1 MNTLGISGSLGTALQ
16 KIGNSQGSLANSE
29 LFIALENSEESNPSY
44 EAAESQAAFQ
54 TDEEEQIVSL
64 LSQNLH
70 STLQLPSPFRV
81 LTSELEQRQRQ
92 FTSGNFQDAN
102 DARDCLFRLQYL
114 QQELAR
120 WAFTTTSGLVARD
133 GRAASIP
140 RCYNVRCSK
149 PGKGVAPPLLRPR
162 KLSFSIG
169 FTRWKA
175 ASYAVYRTHG
185 VSPRIRQQLSH
196 LCAQAQHCIN
206 KLGEQLHRHMWP
218 SCPDGQWPLC
228 SHVQALSLPP
238 QHTATLA
245 AEVSGSPMVAV
256 GSPPSLSSS
265 RPGAR
270 LKMPQSA
277 AAYECHPI
285 QAQAVCCYFARGQC
299 RYADKCRFRHEI
311 LLLSQLARKGCSYG
325 SECKYHQPNL
335 PEPWYNHRGK
345 S

>member
-120 WAFTTTSGLVARD
+120 WAC
-133 GRAASIP
+133 IE
-140 RCYNVRCSK
+140 
-149 PGKGVAPPLLRPR
+149 
-162 KLSFSIG
+162 
-169 FTRWKA
+169 
-175 ASYAVYRTHG
+175 
-185 VSPRIRQQLSH
+185 RQQRMES
-196 LCAQAQHCIN
+196 AIQYA
-206 KLGEQLHRHMWP
+206 EQLLAKPPTLAKQLHNYLWP
-218 SCPDGQWPLC
+218 SCERWPSC
-228 SHVQALSLPP
+228 EHP
-238 QHTATLA
+238 
-245 AEVSGSPMVAV
+245 EV
-256 GSPPSLSSS
+256 
-265 RPGAR
+265 
-270 LKMPQSA
+270 
-277 AAYECHPI
+277 I
-285 QAQAVCCYFARGQC
+285 Q
-299 RYADKCRFRHEI
+299 
-311 LLLSQLARKGCSYG
+311 
-325 SECKYHQPNL
+325 
-335 PEPWYNHRGK
+335 
-345 S
+345 